1 MRKRLAATIGA
12 TLALSVVQASVIG
25 APARPIARPSPLT
38 AMGQCLNPP
47 PSTAGQGGIETAVV
61 STTTGVVSRVYT
73 KNPELCHQLQDVI
86 TSGSASWVMLMNL
99 SSGRYY
105 QVGNK
110 KVPGDTCPHMYMEYN
125 DDPTFVRDVSPT
137 CTSSSTWHRFDLK
150 KINGLWYARVFL
162 DSTNQLLYSAEYNP
176 PILWSIAE
184 SQYASEVLNGGK
196 DQSGGL
202 SASRL
207 TFDAARWY
215 TSTGTI
221 VWADMQGSERV
232 CILCPPYH
240 SQWYDGN
247 TFEVWT
253 DAST

>member
-38 AMGQCLNPP
+38 AMGQCLN
-47 PSTAGQGGIETAVV
+47 
-61 STTTGVVSRVYT
+61 
-73 KNPELCHQLQDVI
+73 
-86 TSGSASWVMLMNL
+86 
-99 SSGRYY
+99 
-105 QVGNK
+105 
-110 KVPGDTCPHMYMEYN
+110 
-125 DDPTFVRDVSPT
+125 
-137 CTSSSTWHRFDLK
+137 TSSSTWHRFDLK

-184 SQYASEVLNGGK
+184 SQHASEVLNGGK